1 MTRFSWIFVPL
12 KLHKILILG
21 AIALFASIW
30 IHGCSSFS
38 QKLQPLRIGISS
50 WPGFDIALYA
60 LEAGLFEQRGLDVEL
75 VRFES
80 QQDSMRAMMRG
91 SLDAAFSSLW
101 DSMQVDPNND
111 SPVFIMVTN
120 VSWGSDGIVATSEI
134 KSVEDLVGKT
144 VGAKLGTIEHLIFL
158 EALKLHEIE
167 PSAVNIDNVL
177 HRVGTQKIKKG
188 QLDASVT
195 WEPLLSQIAEDIKG
209 NIIFTTQEVDSLV
222 IDGLISR
229 QSIISEKEKELT
241 QFILAW
247 FDIMQAVETQPQT
260 VFETVAAQLNQ
271 NPEDFASDYA
281 GLKKGDI
288 ALNEAMFAENG
299 RLSQASEAM
308 TALLK
313 KDPRHG
319 RVVREDVE
327 INRDPVTNAI
337 AQSQL

>member
-1 MTRFSWIFVPL
+1 MFSWLLVPL
-12 KLHKILILG
+12 KARKMLVLG
-21 AIALFASIW
+21 AIALWASIW

-38 QKLQPLRIGISS
+38 QTLQPLRIGISS
-50 WPGFDIALYA
+50 WPGFDVVLYA
-60 LEAGLFEQRGLDVEL
+60 QEAGLFEQRGLEVEL

-91 SLDAAFSSLW
+91 SLDAAFSALW
-101 DSMQVDPNND
+101 DTMQVDPTSD

-120 VSWGSDGIVATSEI
+120 VSWGSDGIVATPEI
-134 KSVEDLVGKT
+134 KSVEDLAGKT

-158 EALKLHEIE
+158 EALKLHG
-167 PSAVNIDNVL
+167 VNPDQIKLDNVL
-177 HRVGTQKIKKG
+177 QQVGVQKLKQG

-195 WEPLLSQIAEDIKG
+195 WEPLLSQIAEDING

-222 IDGLISR
+222 IDGLTSR
-229 QSIISEKEKELT
+229 QSTITEKEQEFK

-247 FDIMQAVETQPQT
+247 FDLIQAIETQPET
-260 VFETVAAQLNQ
+260 VFEVVAAQLNQ

-288 ALNEAMFAENG
+288 TLNEAMFAENG
-299 RLSQASEAM
+299 RLSQASQAM

-327 INRDPVTNAI
+327 INRDPVTEAI
-337 AQSQL
+337 AQWKP